1 MARRVTQVAVCAVM
15 ALIVGCGGGS
25 DADTTAKKSAAP
37 PANAMT
43 DPSDGEAGTAGLV
56 DVRGHK
62 IFMKC
67 RGRGSPTVV
76 YLHGADGEASGADL
90 IAEKLGDRHRFCAY
104 DRPNAMGVS
113 DGVDGPLTGKDS
125 VADLHALLAAADV
138 AGPYVLLGASRGG
151 LLADMYAATYP
162 DDVVGMVLLDAL
174 LPADLTIEFRYIPKA
189 QRELKPNVWKQDPE
203 QDDLLTTYRQ
213 AQALQGNEPSIPV
226 TYIGVKRFNEFPRSW
241 PQKLISTEV
250 RKSQREFVA
259 RFSPGRLVIVDT
271 PHQME
276 SVIPGRIAREVERV
290 IANSTEG

>member
-1 MARRVTQVAVCAVM
+1 MARRVTQVTVCAVM

-37 PANAMT
+37 PASAT
-43 DPSDGEAGTAGLV
+43 TAPSDGEAGTADLI

-62 IFMKC
+62 IFMTC
-67 RGRGSPTVV
+67 RGSGSPTIV
-76 YLHGADGEASGADL
+76 YLHGADGRASGADL

-113 DGVDGPLTGKDS
+113 DGIDGPLTGKDG
-125 VADLHALLAAADV
+125 VADMHALLAAADV
-138 AGPYVLLGASRGG
+138 PGPYVLLGASRGG

-174 LPADLTIEFRYIPKA
+174 LPNDLITEFRYIPKA
-189 QRELKPNVWKQDPE
+189 QRELKPNIWKQDPE
-203 QDDLLTTYRQ
+203 QYDLLTTYRQ
-213 AQALQGNEPSIPV
+213 ARALQGNEPSIPV

-241 PQKLISTEV
+241 PRKLISAET
-250 RKSQREFVA
+250 RKNQRAFVD
-259 RFSPGRLVIVDT
+259 RFSPGRLTIVDT

-276 SVIPGRIAREVERV
+276 PVVPGRIAREVKRV